1 MRLAFS
7 NRTVKALHGCIVI
20 VAVSLLVAGCSLFS
34 SDPRV
39 RTPGAIIDDVMLED
53 IVAADIRR
61 ADPGF
66 KSAHLVVVS
75 YNGLLLLAGQVGSD
89 ALRAKAATLARN
101 IPKVR
106 SVHNALTVG
115 GPISYVARA
124 NDSWLTG
131 KVKTR
136 LFASRTTSARKL
148 KVVTENGV
156 VYLLGILQRNEAETA
171 AAAARQVYGV
181 QQIVKVFE
189 YLDDQPGNADS
200 VSQR

>member
-1 MRLAFS
+1 MPFVFS
-7 NRTVKALHGCIVI
+7 NSPAKALRSCIV
-20 VAVSLLVAGCSLFS
+20 LLAISALLGGCSLFS

-53 IVAADIRR
+53 IVAGDIRR
-61 ADPGF
+61 ADSGF

-75 YNGLLLLAGQVGSD
+75 YNGLVLLAGQVANAD
-89 ALRAKAATLARN
+89 LKAKAATLARN

-136 LFASRTTSARKL
+136 LFAGRKTKARKL

-156 VYLLGILQRNEAETA
+156 VYLLGILLRSEAEA
-171 AAAARQVYGV
+171 ATAAARQVYGV

-189 YLDDQPGNADS
+189 YLDNTESNGERAAAD
-200 VSQR
+200 

>member
-1 MRLAFS
+1 M
-7 NRTVKALHGCIVI
+7 V
-20 VAVSLLVAGCSLFS
+20 LLCGLLSGCSLFS

-39 RTPGAIIDDVMLED
+39 RSPGAIINDVMLED
-53 IVAADIRR
+53 TVAADIRR

-75 YNGLLLLAGQVGSD
+75 YNGLLLLVGQVGSD
-89 ALRAKAATLARN
+89 ALRAKAETLARN
-101 IPKVR
+101 TPKVR

-115 GPISYVARA
+115 GPISYLARA
-124 NDSWLTG
+124 NDSWLTS

-136 LFASRTTSARKL
+136 LFAGRKTAARKL

-156 VYLLGILQRNEAETA
+156 VYLFGILLHSEAEAATA
-171 AAAARQVYGV
+171 SARQVYGV

-189 YLDDQPGNADS
+189 YLEASDLEAK
-200 VSQR
+200 